1 MPYVMMQSLR
11 LRLLRLWKSFH
22 RLQRDLSMLVAVS
35 YVTHLDK
42 RLYVQVGFFLPWI
55 NISSGIYDCSHGYTG
70 DTHRF
75 VFIIEGQADVTTA
88 TPETPPAS
96 TTQNRPSIRNALIM
110 LPQMS
115 LHFMRQRLSRLP
127 ILRLGRATHNG
138 TLASRGDMLD
148 CNDVLERNCS
158 VVALSRCVTVEIKD
172 GALMSWAR
180 GRLEETEKD
189 STIE

>member
-1 MPYVMMQSLR
+1 
-11 LRLLRLWKSFH
+11 
-22 RLQRDLSMLVAVS
+22 
-35 YVTHLDK
+35 
-42 RLYVQVGFFLPWI
+42 
-55 NISSGIYDCSHGYTG
+55 
-70 DTHRF
+70 
-75 VFIIEGQADVTTA
+75 
-88 TPETPPAS
+88 
-96 TTQNRPSIRNALIM
+96 
-110 LPQMS
+110 
-115 LHFMRQRLSRLP
+115 MRQRLSRLP

-148 CNDVLERNCS
+148 CNDVSERNCS